1 MKGLQS
7 PGEVVGGDEVGE
19 VPNELIVGFAVISLD
34 GRVIR
39 DKKVLLRKLWADRRL
54 EGVLGKEASWNI
66 LSDHS

>member
-54 EGVLGKEASWNI
+54 EGVPWERKRRGTY
-66 LSDHS
+66 